1 MEILPVGKS
10 HFAVSSAQFDELF
23 AKFKKFDENSSQ
35 FDENI
40 AKFIK
45 FADFA
50 RNCDGFTSKCDEM
63 FSITDCLFL
72 KSFICDAKI
81 KWGHKEG
88 IRLNIQKMSG
98 EHFNDGCI
106 YIIVR
111 TVSVFERAGS

>member
-1 MEILPVGKS
+1 MY
-10 HFAVSSAQFDELF
+10 F
-23 AKFKKFDENSSQ
+23 AKIF
-35 FDENI
+35 
-40 AKFIK
+40 
-45 FADFA
+45 
-50 RNCDGFTSKCDEM
+50 CGFLVPIHVVKHRHVFHHRLS
-63 FSITDCLFL
+63 FL

>member
-1 MEILPVGKS
+1 
-10 HFAVSSAQFDELF
+10 
-23 AKFKKFDENSSQ
+23 
-35 FDENI
+35 
-40 AKFIK
+40 
-45 FADFA
+45 
-50 RNCDGFTSKCDEM
+50 M